1 MCLPLRVC
9 GGGLCTCIGVVDK
22 PHMRPLRHKGGNICI
37 EGPLCP
43 SLMEIQSSS
52 LSPYSLVMPAAK
64 PQMDHYVP
72 AEWEGQETSDGNWNG
87 GRDTLIQLST
97 SDTRSNRIC
106 LCHEHT
112 HIQMRCIHPAEKKA
126 KYAHIQIGWTHVRQ
140 AGLACVINC
149 AGFRCAHTHTHTH
162 TFVFDSE
169 AHDGPNLVP

>member
-1 MCLPLRVC
+1 MCTVHLHLCVFSRQAVYASCLVYVFTCVWLGGACVC
-9 GGGLCTCIGVVDK
+9 LCTCIGVVDK

-106 LCHEHT
+106 LFHEHT
-112 HIQMRCIHPAEKKA
+112 HISRGGAYIRLKRRLNM
-126 KYAHIQIGWTHVRQ
+126 
-140 AGLACVINC
+140 
-149 AGFRCAHTHTHTH
+149 HTYK
-162 TFVFDSE
+162 
-169 AHDGPNLVP
+169 